1 MSGPAF
7 ADSPAGSIDNSSLAL
22 DRIRAL
28 IAALPADGDRRL
40 PTERALAECLGI
52 SRRAVRRALEVLEAE
67 DVIWRRQG
75 SGTYAGPRPDIAA
88 DRLVEASIG
97 TDFFEVMEVRLRIE
111 PQLAQMA
118 ALRASPEAV
127 ARMRETIRRLYQAHD
142 ADAYEL
148 WDSALHHQIAR
159 AADNRFFL
167 SIFEAMDRIRS
178 DEAWRAIRDRTRNTS
193 SLVASRRQ
201 HEEIVEAI
209 AAHDPVRAGAAMLA
223 HIGALN
229 DHVLR
234 LTTMG
239 GVSDVS

>member
-1 MSGPAF
+1 MPTPLPAD
-7 ADSPAGSIDNSSLAL
+7 ALDNSSLAL

-28 IAALPADGDRRL
+28 IAALPAEGDRRL
-40 PTERALAECLGI
+40 PTERALVGALGI
-52 SRRAVRRALEVLEAE
+52 SRRAIRRALEVLEGE
-67 DVIWRRQG
+67 EVVWRRQG
-75 SGTYAGPRPDIAA
+75 SGTFAGPRPLTAT
-88 DRLVEASIG
+88 DRLVEASMD

-118 ALRASPEAV
+118 ALRASPAAI
-127 ARMRETIRRLYQAHD
+127 ARMRDIIRRLYQAQD

-148 WDSALHHQIAR
+148 WDSALHREIAR
-159 AADNRFFL
+159 SADNRFFL

-178 DEAWRAIRDRTRNTS
+178 DESWRAVRDRTRNAS

-201 HEEIVEAI
+201 HEAIVEAI

-223 HIGALN
+223 HIEAIN
-229 DHVLR
+229 DHVQR

-239 GVSDVS
+239 AISDAG